1 MVVLCVMLWG
11 AVANFSL
18 FNSHSSSLYAQDF
31 QPGIASYYSLRDTGA
46 RTASGELLHHDSL
59 TCAHRT
65 YPFGTLLK
73 VTNPANELSVIV
85 RVTDRGPYW
94 RGRII
99 DLSWGAA
106 KALGIINQGIASVV
120 VERIGSVTIPF
131 KDDSEIEVPEL
142 LLEIHRMGDGS
153 KPVWQ
158 EPRIDH
164 RKVRRQMQDTADKS
178 WIESLWNRLT
188 Q

>member
-31 QPGIASYYSLRDTGA
+31 QTGIASYYSLRATGA
-46 RTASGELLHHDSL
+46 RTASGELIHHDSL

-85 RVTDRGPYW
+85 RVTDRGPYE
-94 RGRII
+94 IVAQTAME
-99 DLSWGAA
+99 DAA
-106 KALGIINQGIASVV
+106 
-120 VERIGSVTIPF
+120 
-131 KDDSEIEVPEL
+131 
-142 LLEIHRMGDGS
+142 
-153 KPVWQ
+153 
-158 EPRIDH
+158 
-164 RKVRRQMQDTADKS
+164 
-178 WIESLWNRLT
+178 
-188 Q
+188 